1 MLTGNLFDLMRFST
15 RDGPGIRT
23 TVFLKG
29 CPLACLWCHN
39 PESQRSRPELLFR
52 PSLCIGC
59 QACLEVCQQG
69 GIIWQD
75 GIVVTD
81 RQACLL
87 CGACAKACY
96 ADAREIVGRSMS
108 VAEVMAEIRKD
119 LPFYDESGGGVT
131 FSGGEPLLQK
141 DFLLALLQACKA
153 EEIHTAIDTS
163 GYAPWETLDTLRP
176 YIDLFL
182 YDLKAI
188 DDAVH
193 MQVTGVSNALILSNL
208 TRLSQCGA
216 SIRVRVP
223 IIPGIN
229 DSPPAI
235 QELGQFL
242 SALPN
247 PPAVEL
253 LPYHLSGVEK
263 YRRLDRLYEL
273 PNLQPPTAGE
283 MQTLAEILRE

>member
-29 CPLACLWCHN
+29 CLLACLWCHN

-52 PSLCIGC
+52 PNLCIGC

-69 GIIWQD
+69 GITWQN
-75 GIVVTD
+75 GMVVTD

-87 CGACAKACY
+87 CGACAEACY

-119 LPFYDESGGGVT
+119 LPFYDETGGGVT

-163 GYAPWETLDTLRP
+163 GYAPWETLDTR
-176 YIDLFL
+176 
-182 YDLKAI
+182 A
-188 DDAVH
+188 
-193 MQVTGVSNALILSNL
+193 
-208 TRLSQCGA
+208 
-216 SIRVRVP
+216 
-223 IIPGIN
+223 
-229 DSPPAI
+229 
-235 QELGQFL
+235 
-242 SALPN
+242 
-247 PPAVEL
+247 
-253 LPYHLSGVEK
+253 
-263 YRRLDRLYEL
+263 
-273 PNLQPPTAGE
+273 PT
-283 MQTLAEILRE
+283 